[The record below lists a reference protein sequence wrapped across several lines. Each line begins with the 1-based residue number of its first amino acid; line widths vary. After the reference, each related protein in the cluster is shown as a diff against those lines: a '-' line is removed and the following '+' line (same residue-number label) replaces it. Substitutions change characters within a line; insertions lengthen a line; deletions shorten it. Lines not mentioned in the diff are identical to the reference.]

1 MRPQSNPRM
10 QNLTGAVVKAAES
23 NEPSVAS
30 QARRI
35 AAKKPSGTDVAGA
48 TTRGEATTQRTGDAF
63 DASKTGFR
71 GANTTGWREQHVDPS
86 IDESADD
93 SEEAAMVKELRE
105 KRITA
110 QKKR

>member
-1 MRPQSNPRM
+1 LISNYFKLM
-10 QNLTGAVVKAAES
+10 TYLIFEL
-23 NEPSVAS
+23 
-30 QARRI
+30 
-35 AAKKPSGTDVAGA
+35 
-48 TTRGEATTQRTGDAF
+48 GDAF

>member
-1 MRPQSNPRM
+1 MTY
-10 QNLTGAVVKAAES
+10 LIFEL
-23 NEPSVAS
+23 
-30 QARRI
+30 
-35 AAKKPSGTDVAGA
+35 
-48 TTRGEATTQRTGDAF
+48 GDAF